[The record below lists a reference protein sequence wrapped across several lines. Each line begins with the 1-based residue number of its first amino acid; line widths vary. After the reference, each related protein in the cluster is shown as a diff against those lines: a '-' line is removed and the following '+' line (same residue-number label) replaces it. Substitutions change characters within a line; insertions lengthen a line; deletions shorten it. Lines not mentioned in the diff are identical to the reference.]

1 MFEKVV
7 GQGDRRRGYHMGST
21 TTASVLL
28 HGSIVAGMIYA
39 SLLAPEALTEEAEED
54 VEFIEIV
61 ETEPPPPPEAQE
73 AAPPPPPPQGFQE
86 LAVPTVVPPELPAL
100 DFGPAV
106 SAADFSGLGDRS
118 GIAASVSDSVPTVDP
133 TTPTFTPYEVAP
145 EVRNVDQVR
154 QALTRE
160 YPAVLRDAGIGGTVV
175 MWFFIN
181 DQGVVENVQ
190 VNQSSGFDQL
200 DAAALAVADVFEF
213 TPAINQNEQVAVW
226 ISIPIT
232 FQTQQ

>member
-1 MFEKVV
+1 MFEKVL
-7 GQGDRRRGYHMGST
+7 GQGDRRRGYHMGGT
-21 TTASVLL
+21 TTASVVL

-39 SLLAPEALTEEAEED
+39 SLLAPELVSEEAEED

-61 ETEPPPPPEAQE
+61 ETEPPPPPETTE
-73 AAPPPPPPQGFQE
+73 AAPPPPPPDAFQE
-86 LAVPTVVPPELPAL
+86 LSVPTVVPPELPAL

-106 SAADFSGLGDRS
+106 NAQDFSGLGPRTA
-118 GIAASVSDSVPTVDP
+118 IAANNDSVPTVDP

-145 EVRNVDQVR
+145 EVRNVEAVR
-154 QALTRE
+154 SALTRE
-160 YPAVLRDAGIGGTVV
+160 YPAVLRDAGIGGTVI

-190 VNQSSGFDQL
+190 VNTSSGFEQL

-232 FQTQQ
+232 FQTTQ

>member
-1 MFEKVV
+1 MFEKVL
-7 GQGDRRRGYHMGST
+7 GEGDRRRGYHMGGT
-21 TTASVLL
+21 TTASVVL

-39 SLLAPEALTEEAEED
+39 SLMAPEVLSEEAEED

-61 ETEPPPPPEAQE
+61 EAEPPPPPEAQE
-73 AAPPPPPPQGFQE
+73 AAPPPPPPEGFQE
-86 LAVPTVVPPELPAL
+86 LSVPTVVPPELPAL

-106 SAADFSGLGDRS
+106 SAQDFSGVGLRAGV
-118 GIAASVSDSVPTVDP
+118 AASSDSVPTVDP

-145 EVRNVDQVR
+145 EVRNVEEVR

-181 DQGVVENVQ
+181 DQGVVDNVQ
-190 VNQSSGFDQL
+190 VNQSSGFEQL
-200 DAAALAVADVFEF
+200 DAAAMAVAGVFEF